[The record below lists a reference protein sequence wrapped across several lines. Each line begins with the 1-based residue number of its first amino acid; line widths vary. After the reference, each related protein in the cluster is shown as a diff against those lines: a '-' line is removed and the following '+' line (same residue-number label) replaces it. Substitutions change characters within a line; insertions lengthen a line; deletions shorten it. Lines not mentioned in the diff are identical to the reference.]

1 MDSGQPDLSRLSL
14 NQMSTNTRTLEETV
28 EACSRQGIR
37 WLGAWRH
44 KIEKSPAAAGQLI

>member
-28 EACSRQGIR
+28 EACSRQGFAG
-37 WLGAWRH
+37 LGHGDTRLRNLRPRPV
-44 KIEKSPAAAGQLI
+44 S